1 MDQEKLTNAIIDF
14 EVKNGIN
21 DTALAFSSHLS
32 VEKIHA
38 MKAGEETYTIEEA
51 EQVLDYIQSHQA

>member
-1 MDQEKLTNAIIDF
+1 MNTNDLMGAIIDY

-21 DTALAFSSHLS
+21 DTALAFGSHLS

-38 MKAGEETYTIEEA
+38 MKSGQDNFTNEEV
-51 EQVLDYIQSHQA
+51 EQVLSYIQTH